1 MFFFAPNVEKIVEGR
16 RKERALKQTT
26 INDACK
32 KELRDKACKDIA
44 R

>member
-1 MFFFAPNVEKIVEGR
+1 MFFFAHNVEKIVEGR
-16 RKERALKQTT
+16 RKKRALKQTT

-32 KELRDKACKDIA
+32 KEVRDKVYKDIA